1 MSLGRF
7 ISHRLLHTIVT
18 LYIAATVIFF
28 MAHAIP
34 GSVARLE
41 LGDSPF
47 TGAALKSIEA
57 SLGLNT
63 SIWQQY
69 LTFIGRASRGSFGIS
84 FYTDQAVTTMIRT
97 AAPSTVQLAVAAL
110 FIGVIIGLPV
120 GIIAGLRVGRP
131 VDRLMM
137 STAIFGVAIPYY
149 WLAIMLIFLFAVRL
163 KILPAIGTG
172 SPKALILPAIAL
184 GWGLAGLLARVTR
197 SGIAK
202 VQHEPYLVAA
212 RVRGIPSTRIFT
224 RYITRSTA
232 APVISV
238 LALQVGVVISGAAL
252 VETIFSR
259 NGLGSILVTAINDKD
274 MPVIEGVVLLIV
286 AVYLV
291 VNLIADVLI
300 RVIDPRILAN
310 EAQAQGRTA
319 RV

>member
-1 MSLGRF
+1 M
-7 ISHRLLHTIVT
+7 
-18 LYIAATVIFF
+18 
-28 MAHAIP
+28 
-34 GSVARLE
+34 
-41 LGDSPF
+41 
-47 TGAALKSIEA
+47 
-57 SLGLNT
+57 
-63 SIWQQY
+63 
-69 LTFIGRASRGSFGIS
+69 
-84 FYTDQAVTTMIRT
+84 
-97 AAPSTVQLAVAAL
+97 
-110 FIGVIIGLPV
+110 
-120 GIIAGLRVGRP
+120 
-131 VDRLMM
+131 
-137 STAIFGVAIPYY
+137 
-149 WLAIMLIFLFAVRL
+149 
-163 KILPAIGTG
+163 
-172 SPKALILPAIAL
+172 ILPAIAL

-197 SGIAK
+197 SGIAH

-212 RVRGIPSTRIFT
+212 RVRGIPSKRILS

-310 EAQAQGRTA
+310 EAQTQGRTA